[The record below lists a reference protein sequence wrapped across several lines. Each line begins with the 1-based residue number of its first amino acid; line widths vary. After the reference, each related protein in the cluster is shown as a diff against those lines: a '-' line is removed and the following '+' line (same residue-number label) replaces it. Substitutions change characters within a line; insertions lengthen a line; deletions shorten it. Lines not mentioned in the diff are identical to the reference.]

1 MSSEIDIV
9 KINDVDD
16 TKVQEI
22 RIFRQHEVRYKTNN
36 SDDATITEQFVG
48 NNLDQDAI
56 LQSTRKIHS
65 TTYYTANFSHK
76 SYNIGTLHVNVYDP
90 YTMVMSEEDTMI
102 HILGVAMIQTFS
114 LKKCLNKF
122 GTRGENSVT
131 K

>member
-22 RIFRQHEVRYKTNN
+22 RIFRQHEVRYRTKN
-36 SDDATITEQFVG
+36 SDDATITEKFVG
-48 NNLDQDAI
+48 TNMYQGAI

-65 TTYYTANFSHK
+65 PTSYTANFSNK
-76 SYNIGTLHVNVYDP
+76 SYNIDNLHVNVYDP

-114 LKKCLNKF
+114 FKKALQ
-122 GTRGENSVT
+122 
-131 K
+131 